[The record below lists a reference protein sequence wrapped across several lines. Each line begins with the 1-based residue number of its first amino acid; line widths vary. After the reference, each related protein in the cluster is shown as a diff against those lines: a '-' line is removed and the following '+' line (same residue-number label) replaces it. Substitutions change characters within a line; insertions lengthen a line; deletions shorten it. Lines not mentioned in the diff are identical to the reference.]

1 MNVKVNDEF
10 FKSILSN
17 LSFTP
22 FEKDNYI
29 VYKNQYKPELGYI
42 LEYSYKGYYSFGIGD
57 YTIPKDFSLSFNNTN
72 EIMKFGTLYTGKTN
86 VKLENNNI
94 SSFTPSSFFV
104 IEKDIKGCQTW
115 KKGQHYHGAEITI
128 YKKYFEEVLYN
139 KFPSCIK
146 FDDFLSNYTYKYL
159 PLEIVSIIQ
168 QLTSLSGKNLLNSI
182 YLESKILE
190 CIAILTNEVLSSPN
204 NAFTNQL
211 DYGEINIGK
220 NRKIKLKASDINAIQ
235 KAHDI
240 LTKDSSNPPTIS
252 NLSKQVFLN
261 EQKLKAGF
269 TYYYH
274 MSIGEYTTSLRMTK
288 AANLLSTTDLSIEE
302 ISNIVGYNYSGN
314 FSKMFKKTYNKTP
327 FEFRN
332 KK

>member
-1 MNVKVNDEF
+1 MKEKLNNDF
-10 FKSILSN
+10 FQSILSN

-22 FEKDNYI
+22 FKKDNYI
-29 VYKNQYKPELGYI
+29 IYKNKLKPELGYL

-86 VKLENNNI
+86 VKLEGNNI

-139 KFPSCIK
+139 RFPSCIN
-146 FDDFLSNYTYKYL
+146 FNDFLNNYTYRYL
-159 PLEIVSIIQ
+159 PLEIVNIIQ
-168 QLTSLSGKNLLNSI
+168 QLTSLSSKNLLNSI

-211 DYGEINIGK
+211 DYGEITIGK
-220 NRKIKLKASDINAIQ
+220 NRKIKLKSSDINAIQ

-252 NLSKQVFLN
+252 SLSKQVFLN

-302 ISNIVGYNYSGN
+302 IANMVGYNYSAN

-332 KK
+332 TK

>member
-1 MNVKVNDEF
+1 MKAKLNDEF
-10 FKSILSN
+10 FQSILSN

-22 FEKDNYI
+22 FKQDNSI
-29 VYKNQYKPELGYI
+29 LYKNESRPELGYL
-42 LEYSYKGYYSFGIGD
+42 LEYSYKGYYTFGIGD
-57 YTIPKDFSLSFNNTN
+57 YTIPRDFSLSFNNTN

-86 VKLENNNI
+86 VKLDNNTI

-115 KKGQHYHGAEITI
+115 KKGQHYHGTEITI

-139 KFPSCIK
+139 KFPTCIK
-146 FDDFLSNYTYKYL
+146 FNNFLSNYTYRYL
-159 PLEIVSIIQ
+159 PLEIVNIIQ
-168 QLTSLSGKNLLNSI
+168 QLTSLSNKNLLNPI

-190 CIAILTNEVLSSPN
+190 CIAILTNEISSSSD

-211 DYGEINIGK
+211 NYGEITIGK
-220 NRKIKLKASDINAIQ
+220 NRNIKLKASDINAIQ

-240 LTKDSSNPPTIS
+240 LNTHSSNPPTIAS
-252 NLSKQVFLN
+252 LSKEVFLN

-269 TYYYH
+269 LYYYH
-274 MSIGEYTTSLRMTK
+274 MSIGEYTTSLKMTK

-302 ISNIVGYNYSGN
+302 ISKMVGYNYSAN

-327 FEFRN
+327 LQFRN
-332 KK
+332 TK